1 MRLEDLEEID
11 SWDWPDG
18 AEDALADALE
28 DPRSSD
34 RAVAV
39 RLAGSLYSNDRV
51 AKALAALLKDGAS
64 PPELRANAAIAL
76 GPSLESCED
85 ELNDFDEEISA
96 ETFELALQAVE
107 GEWRDR
113 VNPTEVRRR
122 ALESGARAWRPWVD
136 EAVREALASSSPE
149 WRMTGVFAAG
159 YHTAFRPQ
167 VLEALGAPE
176 LDVRVEAARALGR
189 SGEEEDAQRLLKLV
203 RRSDTPRPLLLA
215 CIDALGGVGGGLAMA
230 ALDELSESDD
240 AEIADAAAEAHD
252 EAAMM
257 AAVARAFDDGE
268 DDDFDD
274 DDEDEE

>member
-28 DPRSSD
+28 DPRSPD

-39 RLAGSLYSNDRV
+39 RLAGMLYSNDRV
-51 AKALAALLKDGAS
+51 AKALAALLQDRTA
-64 PPELRANAAIAL
+64 PPELRANAAVAL

-107 GEWRDR
+107 AVWRDR
-113 VNPTEVRRR
+113 VAPAEVRRR
-122 ALESGARAWRPWVD
+122 ALESAARAWRPWVE
-136 EAVREALASSSPE
+136 EAVREALASSPE
-149 WRMTGVFAAG
+149 WRLSGVYAAG
-159 YHTAFRPQ
+159 YHMAFRPV

-176 LDVRVEAARALGR
+176 LDLRVEAARALGR
-189 SGEEEDAQRLLKLV
+189 TGEEEDAQRLLKLV

-215 CIDALGGVGGGLAMA
+215 CIEALGGIGGSAAIA
-230 ALDELSESDD
+230 ALDELSESEDE
-240 AEIADAAAEAHD
+240 EIADAAADAHD
-252 EAAMM
+252 EASMM
-257 AAVARAFDDGE
+257 AAVARAFDDE
-268 DDDFDD
+268 DFDD
-274 DDEDEE
+274 EE